1 MVMEEHGK
9 ADLILTG
16 GKIVT
21 VDEDFNIAEAVAV
34 KDGKFVAVGT
44 DQDMKTW
51 RGEATEI
58 IDLKGK
64 MVLPGLIDSHLHMVS
79 SGTIL
84 SQINCRTPPMSS
96 ISDIMAT
103 VKEEVAKAKTG
114 EWIQGRGWDQ
124 AKLAEHRD
132 PTRWDLDEAAPDN
145 PVCLTRTCGHVCVV
159 NSRALEI
166 AGVSKDTPQPV
177 GGNIVKDEN
186 GEPTGLLQEP
196 PAYIM
201 VKKHIPAPDLDSI
214 ARDIR
219 LASNAFNEVGITS
232 VIEAGIEPIEMR
244 AYQKVKEEGYLT
256 VRVAMMLRG
265 KLRSREESVE
275 ESVERIKNFPMVT
288 GYGDDLLKFL
298 GLKLLIDGGIGGGTA
313 LLREHYEDEPD
324 NFGILTMSEEDL
336 QKRVDAGNLTGMM
349 VGIHCAGGKAMDIVL
364 KAFEE
369 TNNIRPIKG
378 RRFALI
384 HAYQPS
390 EESFETC
397 RRLGIVVASQ
407 PSFLYYL
414 GESYYENVGDE
425 RSKWLKPHRAW
436 IDNGILVAS
445 GTDSPVTPYRPF
457 PSLWAS
463 ITRRTEVKGT
473 QMGTQQR
480 ITRQEAIR
488 LYTINGAYH
497 TFEENIKGSIEP
509 GKLAD
514 MIIIDRDILAC
525 PMDEIKD
532 TEVLMTFLGGK
543 IVYKALPP
551 KFTQPSFLQ

>member
-1 MVMEEHGK
+1 LVMEEHAK
-9 ADLILTG
+9 ADLVLMN
-16 GKIVT
+16 GKIIT
-21 VDEDFNIAEAVAV
+21 VDDEFNIAEAVAV

-44 DQDMKTW
+44 EKDMRTW
-51 RGEATEI
+51 RGEATEN

-79 SGTIL
+79 SGTTL
-84 SQINCRTPPMSS
+84 SQINCRTPPMDS
-96 ISDIMAT
+96 IADIMAA
-103 VKEEVAKAKTG
+103 VKKKAAEAKPG
-114 EWIQGRGWDQ
+114 EWILGRGWDQ

-145 PVCLTRTCGHVCVV
+145 PVCLTRTCGHVYAV
-159 NSRALEI
+159 NSKALEI

-214 ARDIR
+214 ARDIK
-219 LASNAFNEVGITS
+219 LASNAFNEAGITS

-244 AYQKVKEEGYLT
+244 AYQKVKEEGDLP

-265 KLRSREESVE
+265 KLRSRVESVE
-275 ESVERIKNFPMVT
+275 ESVERIKNFPIAT
-288 GYGDDLLKFL
+288 GYGDDLLMFL
-298 GLKLLIDGGIGGGTA
+298 GLKLLIDGGIGGRTA

-324 NFGILTMSEEDL
+324 NFGILTTPEEDL

-349 VGIHCAGGKAMDIVL
+349 VGVHCAGGKAMDIVL

-369 TNNIRPIKG
+369 TDKIRPIKG

-390 EESFETC
+390 EENFETC

-414 GESYYENVGDE
+414 GESYHENVGDE

-445 GTDSPVTPYRPF
+445 GTDSPVTPYMPF

-463 ITRRTEVKGT
+463 IARRTEVKGT
-473 QMGTQQR
+473 QMGTEQS
-480 ITRQEAIR
+480 ITREEAIR

-497 TFEENIKGSIEP
+497 TFEEDIKGSIEP

-525 PMDEIKD
+525 PVDDIKD
-532 TEVLMTFLGGK
+532 TEVLRTFLGGK
-543 IVYKALPP
+543 TVYKA
-551 KFTQPSFLQ
+551 

>member
-1 MVMEEHGK
+1 MVMEEHAK
-9 ADLILTG
+9 ADLVLMN
-16 GKIVT
+16 GKIIT
-21 VDEDFNIAEAVAV
+21 VDDEFNIAEAVAV

-44 DQDMKTW
+44 EKDMRTW
-51 RGEATEI
+51 RGEATEN

-79 SGTIL
+79 SGTTL
-84 SQINCRTPPMSS
+84 SQINCRTPPMDS
-96 ISDIMAT
+96 IADIMAA
-103 VKEEVAKAKTG
+103 VKKKAAEAKPG
-114 EWIQGRGWDQ
+114 EWILGRGWDQ

-145 PVCLTRTCGHVCVV
+145 PVCLTRTCGHVYAV
-159 NSRALEI
+159 NSKALEI

-214 ARDIR
+214 ARDIK
-219 LASNAFNEVGITS
+219 LASNAFNEAGITS

-244 AYQKVKEEGYLT
+244 AYQKVKEEGDLP

-265 KLRSREESVE
+265 KLRSRVESVE
-275 ESVERIKNFPMVT
+275 ESVERIKNFPIAT
-288 GYGDDLLKFL
+288 GYGDDLLMFL
-298 GLKLLIDGGIGGGTA
+298 GLKLLIDGGIGGRTA

-324 NFGILTMSEEDL
+324 NFGILTTPEEDL

-349 VGIHCAGGKAMDIVL
+349 VGVHCAGGKAMDIVL

-369 TNNIRPIKG
+369 TDKIRPIKG

-390 EESFETC
+390 EENFETC

-414 GESYYENVGDE
+414 GESYHENVGDE

-445 GTDSPVTPYRPF
+445 GTDSPVTPYMPF

-463 ITRRTEVKGT
+463 IARRTEVKGT
-473 QMGTQQR
+473 QMGTEQS
-480 ITRQEAIR
+480 ITREEAIR

-497 TFEENIKGSIEP
+497 TFEEDIKGSIEP

-525 PMDEIKD
+525 PVDDIKD
-532 TEVLMTFLGGK
+532 TEVLRTFLGGK
-543 IVYKALPP
+543 TVYKA
-551 KFTQPSFLQ
+551 

>member
-34 KDGKFVAVGT
+34 KDGKFVAFGT

-64 MVLPGLIDSHLHMVS
+64 MVLPGLIDSHLHMVR
-79 SGTIL
+79 SGTFL

-96 ISDIMAT
+96 IADIMAA
-103 VKEEVAKAKTG
+103 VKEEAAEAKTG

-159 NSRALEI
+159 SSRALEI

-177 GGNIVKDEN
+177 GGNILKDEN

-201 VKKHIPAPDLDSI
+201 VKKHIPTPDLDSI

-232 VIEAGIEPIEMR
+232 VIEAGIEPLEMR
-244 AYQKVKEEGYLT
+244 AYQKVKDEGNLT
-256 VRVAMMLRG
+256 VRVSMMLRG

-275 ESVERIKNFPMVT
+275 ESLERIKNFPIVT
-288 GYGDDLLKFL
+288 GYGDDFLKFL
-298 GLKLLIDGGIGGGTA
+298 GLKLLIDGGIGGCTA
-313 LLREHYEDEPD
+313 LLREHYEEEPD

-414 GESYYENVGDE
+414 GESYYENVGEE

-445 GTDSPVTPYRPF
+445 GTDSPVTPYKPF

-473 QMGTQQR
+473 QMGTKQR

-514 MIIIDRDILAC
+514 MIIIDRNILAC
-525 PMDEIKD
+525 PVDEIKD

-551 KFTQPSFLQ
+551 KPPKLSFPQ